1 MKRIAFDLDGVI
13 GTIVAGNDKP
23 EVRYPQA
30 KPIESMIKIVNSLHD
45 KGNYIIVYTARG
57 MNTYNGDVSL
67 VNEKLF
73 ELTKNQL
80 ESWGV
85 KYHELILGKIHYDV
99 LIDDKAI
106 NSINVGSY
114 EGVAA
119 FVNAK

>member
-13 GTIVAGNDKP
+13 GTIVDGNDKP
-23 EVRYPQA
+23 EIRYPKAQPN
-30 KPIESMIKIVNSLHD
+30 KNMIKIVNNLYD

-57 MNTYNGDVSL
+57 MNTYNGDASL

-85 KYHELILGKIHYDV
+85 KHHELVLGKIHYDV

-106 NSINVGSY
+106 NSINVGGY
-114 EGVAA
+114 EGVEA
-119 FVNAK
+119 FVNTK